1 MLAADR
7 CTRWS
12 SRSPSETDPAV
23 TRRSDTSLA
32 ALLLTQRLVD
42 AGAEPLRAA
51 EYWPLLARVDDPGAL
66 LGRAADELA
75 VQLGDPELAARVA
88 ARFDAATAFAFEL
101 ERLAQT
107 GIRLVASIDE
117 DYPARLVERLG
128 AAAPPLLHVVG
139 PINLLDGP
147 ALGVVGSRDVSPE
160 GAEVAKSAAR
170 AAVRHGWGVASGGAR
185 GVDRLAMNAAL
196 DAGGTCVG
204 LLADSLLRVTR
215 EPEVRVAIGGERLC
229 LATPFAPGTGFSAGN
244 AMARNKLIYALAQL
258 TLVVASDGE
267 QGGTWAGATEALR
280 RGFGA
285 VAVWTR
291 DGGGP
296 GNPALVERGARPIDA
311 LDQLWDPQPEPAPRP
326 PPSTETKQLHL
337 GV

>member
-1 MLAADR
+1 M
-7 CTRWS
+7 
-12 SRSPSETDPAV
+12 
-23 TRRSDTSLA
+23 TRRSNTSLA

-42 AGAEPLRAA
+42 ADADPLRAA
-51 EYWPLLARVDDPGAL
+51 EYWPLLERVDDPGAL
-66 LGRAADELA
+66 LGRAADDLA
-75 VQLGDPELAARVA
+75 VQLGDAELATRVA

-101 ERLAQT
+101 ERLEQT
-107 GIRLVASIDE
+107 GIRVVASVDE

-139 PINLLDGP
+139 SIGLLGGP

-160 GAEVAKSAAR
+160 GAEVAADAAR
-170 AAVRHGWGVASGGAR
+170 AAVAHGWGVASGGAH

-196 DAGGTCVG
+196 DAGGSGIG

-215 EPEVRVAIGGERLC
+215 EPDVRIAIGEERLC
-229 LATPFAPGTGFSAGN
+229 LATPFAPSAGFSTGN
-244 AMARNKLIYALAQL
+244 AMARNRLIYALAEI
-258 TLVVASDGE
+258 TLVVASDVE
-267 QGGTWAGATEALR
+267 KGGTWGGATEALR

-285 VAVWTR
+285 VAVWT
-291 DGGGP
+291 GGGGGD

-311 LDQLWDPQPEPAPRP
+311 VDQLWDPQPTPAPRP